1 MTFCAHFSYRLLDVE
16 RMNLSRYGS
25 RKSPSPLP
33 HPTREL
39 EEYLTDNGSGAAIF
53 LLAFVR

>member
-16 RMNLSRYGS
+16 RMNLSKYGS

-33 HPTREL
+33 HPTREW

-53 LLAFVR
+53 H